1 MLDLIG
7 GTIGHY
13 RVLSAVGRGGMGE
26 VFLGEDTRLG
36 RKVALKFVAL
46 EAADDAERGDRL
58 FREARAASA
67 LNHPNIVTVYEIG
80 ETDTG
85 RFIAMEFVTGRTL
98 RDFVTQRPAIDV
110 ASGLIAQAG
119 RALACAHAAGIIH
132 RDIKPE
138 NIMVRDDGY
147 VKVVD
152 FGLARAPAPPAATSS
167 ELETIVATAAGV
179 LVGTPRYMSP
189 EQVDMEPLTPATDI
203 FSLGI
208 VLYELMTGRHPFDA
222 NTRLQHLA
230 ALAAS
235 APLPPSRYSPDLP
248 RAIED
253 LVLRMLARSP
263 DRRPDAE
270 AVASELSM
278 LGQTRVDIPRAVA
291 VRRTC
296 VGREGERLALSQMFE
311 EVRSGQSRLVLIT
324 ADAGLGKTTLVEEF
338 LANLNDGPVQC
349 RIARGRCSERLAG
362 TGAYLPFIEAIQGLT
377 DSGDTVAVRAIKELA
392 PNWYSQV
399 VAVGETR
406 DPQTPAPAPASPE
419 RMKRELATLIQE
431 LSRQRPLVV
440 FLDDLHW
447 ADPSTL
453 DVIEYVLDRPST
465 SGTLLIGTYRSSEL
479 DASRIFTDLRLD
491 LMTRRLCRE
500 LRLEPLGQAEVE
512 RYVAMAFPD
521 HGLPP
526 AFGALVHRRTEGHPL
541 FMADLLRYLKER
553 GVIVEQEG
561 TWVLGDSLD
570 AIDAVVPASVQ
581 SMVRR
586 KLERLSDDERRLL
599 GAAAV
604 QGDQF
609 DIAVVA
615 RALGAEQMDME
626 DQIERLERGRQ
637 IVTLVGERELPEGTL
652 TARYRFVHALYQ
664 DELYGGLRPARRAA
678 LSRSIADA
686 LIAFHAGRTDRIAAQ
701 LALLFDAARDF
712 ALATQHFLTAST
724 AAMRMGALIEADMLA
739 RRGLEL
745 LDRLPPGEE
754 HDQREL
760 ALRLALVQALNSSPT
775 HRAGELMNAFDAA
788 REVANRLGQQ
798 QAIFRVLLV
807 HIWSHLGMG
816 DCRRA
821 REVAGE
827 CLRQALAMGD
837 DTLTAGA
844 HLQVAT
850 TSDYL
855 GRLDEAMSHFRE
867 AMALAD
873 RSDQELLTKLM
884 WLNPSAYARSELA
897 KCLFVNGRFGDAL
910 DLVADA
916 LALAHRANHP
926 VTLGI
931 VLPRCV
937 DLSFRSGSLED
948 TTRHFNEFASVVEQ
962 HPGAQA
968 MWLPILRSRVELLRA
983 DGDLA
988 AAERDINESLA
999 RCAAIGFRL
1008 NVAGMKASLAD
1019 VLLRQGRFDE
1029 ANRAVDEGLDL
1040 CRTTGEMLMFPELL
1054 RVKASIALQRTDADN
1069 DSRADAEATL
1079 RESIRIADET
1089 GARFWALRTTSTLFE
1104 HLAASGRLE
1113 EARAL
1118 MADRCLEFERERTVI
1133 PDLATAR
1140 ALLSSVALTG

>member
-1 MLDLIG
+1 MSDLIG
-7 GTIGHY
+7 RTIGHY

-98 RDFVTQRPAIDV
+98 RDVMTQRPAIDV
-110 ASGLIAQAG
+110 AGGLIAQAG
-119 RALACAHAAGIIH
+119 RALACAHAAGIVH

-152 FGLARAPAPPAATSS
+152 FGLARAPAPPAAVGS
-167 ELETIVATAAGV
+167 ELETMVATAAGV

-189 EQVDMEPLTPATDI
+189 EQVDLQPLTPATDI

-208 VLYELMTGRHPFDA
+208 VLYELITGRHPFDA
-222 NTRLQHLA
+222 DSRLQHLA

-248 RAIED
+248 RAIDD

-263 DRRPDAE
+263 DQRPDAD
-270 AVASELSM
+270 AVASGLSM
-278 LGQTRVDIPRAVA
+278 LGQTRADTPRATA

-296 VGREGERLALSQMFE
+296 VGREAERLVLFQMFD
-311 EVRSGQSRLVLIT
+311 EVRGGQSRLALIT

-362 TGAYLPFIEAIQGLT
+362 TGAYLPFLEALQGLT
-377 DSGDTVAVRAIKELA
+377 DSGDTAAVRAIKELA
-392 PNWYSQV
+392 PNWYTQV

-440 FLDDLHW
+440 FLDDVHW

-453 DVIEYVLDRPST
+453 DVVEYVLDRPST
-465 SGTLLIGTYRSSEL
+465 AGTLLIGTYRSSEV
-479 DASRIFTDLRLD
+479 DASRTFTDLRLD

-512 RYVAMAFPD
+512 RYVAVTFPR
-521 HGLPP
+521 HALPS
-526 AFGALVHRRTEGHPL
+526 AFGALIHRRTEGHPL

-561 TWVLGDSLD
+561 TWVLSESLS

-581 SMVRR
+581 SMVHR

-599 GAAAV
+599 SAAAV

-615 RALGAEQMDME
+615 KALGEDQTDIE

-678 LSRSIADA
+678 LSRAIADA
-686 LIAFHAGRTDRIAAQ
+686 LITLHAGRIDRIAAQ

-712 ALATQHFLTAST
+712 AMATQHFLTAST
-724 AAMRMGALIEADMLA
+724 AAMRMGALIEANTLA

-745 LDRLPPGEE
+745 LERLTPGEE
-754 HDQREL
+754 RDRHEL

-775 HRAGELMNAFDAA
+775 HREGELMSAFDAA

-798 QAIFRVLLV
+798 QAVFRVLLV
-807 HIWSHLGMG
+807 HVWSHLGAG

-821 REVAGE
+821 RDVAGE

-837 DTLTAGA
+837 DALAAGA

-867 AMALAD
+867 AIDLAD
-873 RSDQELLTKLM
+873 RSDQELLTKLL

-897 KCLFVNGRFGDAL
+897 KCLFVSGRFGEAL
-910 DLVADA
+910 ALLGDA
-916 LALAHRANHP
+916 LALAQRASHP
-926 VTLGI
+926 VTLAI

-937 DLSFRSGSLED
+937 DLSFRSGCLAD
-948 TTRHFNEFASVVEQ
+948 TLRHFNEFASVLEQ
-962 HPGAQA
+962 FPSAQA
-968 MWLPILRSRVELLRA
+968 MWLPSLRSRVELLRDNA
-983 DGDLA
+983 DLA

-999 RCAAIGFRL
+999 RCAAIGFRI
-1008 NVAGMKASLAD
+1008 NVAGLKASLAE
-1019 VLLRQGRFDE
+1019 VLVRQARFDE
-1029 ANRAVDEGLDL
+1029 ADRAADEGLEL
-1040 CRTTGEMLMFPELL
+1040 CGTTGEMLMFPELL
-1054 RVKASIALQRTDADN
+1054 RLKASVALQRPDAGN

-1079 RESIRIADET
+1079 RESLRHADET
-1089 GARFWALRTTSTLFE
+1089 GARYWALRTATTLFE
-1104 HLAASGRLE
+1104 HLAASGRVA

-1118 MADRCLEFERERTVI
+1118 MAARCLEFDGERLVI
-1133 PDLATAR
+1133 PDLAKAR
-1140 ALLSSVALTG
+1140 ALLAGIAQTH